1 MVIPFAGYRGQ
12 GHRGGTPLALRGV
25 PVAIVPH
32 RENDIIPAPSEFLIL
47 ELGLVIHHALSRHIL
62 Y

>member
-32 RENDIIPAPSEFLIL
+32 RENDII
-47 ELGLVIHHALSRHIL
+47 RHVTGAGGPF
-62 Y
+62 